1 MTRCLQVLRNFHYI
15 YYMDVMDVDIPKR
28 IILDSMSLEAL
39 LKMKS
44 VSKEYRDYA
53 YPKLMRIHR
62 NIFGATNKS
71 QELKIKDLLLH
82 VVYNKLKRTIL
93 SDELSY
99 KLLSYGIGHLVNNKL
114 PHALFRRT
122 HSHEGYHFTMEYIGI
137 ASSLMKEIPEIAT
150 DIRICLNHY
159 IHERDVLGNGSGE
172 LLADNEPDIYE
183 HLSSDI
189 QEPVERSAESISV

>member
-1 MTRCLQVLRNFHYI
+1 MSSSAEEFSYI

-82 VVYNKLKRTIL
+82 VVYNKLKSTIL

-122 HSHEGYHFTMEYIGI
+122 QSHEGYHFMMEYIGI